1 MIIGKEIV
9 INQTFGYR
17 KINPI
22 KVKLIPQ
29 YIGWRIFE
37 YMPCVTSLS
46 IFGFPKPT
54 PQFSASV
61 RLADHHKKRPAMLI
75 TIPVIFTKFK
85 LEKTI

>member
-37 YMPCVTSLS
+37 YMPWVTNLAS
-46 IFGFPKPT
+46 FGLPKPMF
-54 PQFSASV
+54 QF
-61 RLADHHKKRPAMLI
+61 
-75 TIPVIFTKFK
+75 
-85 LEKTI
+85 